1 MTIEYS
7 DNELDQLLRTHYH
20 AAVDGVT
27 VPEHLLRQVLTAT
40 EPQRRCT
47 ARWTPVLAFALAG
60 TSFLI
65 ILASSRVVEVL
76 LSL

>member
-1 MTIEYS
+1 MTIEHS
-7 DNELDQLLRTHYH
+7 NDELDQLLRTHYH

-40 EPQRRCT
+40 EPQRGRI
-47 ARWTPVLAFALAG
+47 AGWAPVLAFALAG
-60 TSFLI
+60 ASFLI

>member
-1 MTIEYS
+1 VTIEHS
-7 DNELDQLLRTHYH
+7 DDELDQLLRTYYH

-27 VPEHLLRQVLTAT
+27 VPEHVLRQALTGT
-40 EPQRRCT
+40 EPQRGHT
-47 ARWTPVLAFALAG
+47 ARWTPILAFALAG
-60 TSFLI
+60 ASFLI